1 MLPVFQ
7 RCIWNQSQGN
17 NLRTIYDIF
26 ATLKNRSEEITRTPV
41 IEGIVA
47 KILNILDSQKVR
59 SDEN

>member
-1 MLPVFQ
+1 
-7 RCIWNQSQGN
+7 
-17 NLRTIYDIF
+17 
-26 ATLKNRSEEITRTPV
+26 LKNRSEEITRTPV